1 MNKFSWDVL
10 HVWNFTK
17 CMFFYSTILQFTA
30 PFEIHYWEQVKVWS
44 LLIRYITDCYLLW
57 FDYIT
62 DCNLLW
68 FDSVTVTKPS
78 PEDRESVRHVSAEKS
93 ASSRRR
99 KRCSS
104 PSLRRSP
111 QHQARRDF
119 CVHIDLIVLT
129 INLCGKIH
137 HVYTSSNVSVGSM
150 EIVETLA
157 LSTRLFCKFYFQ
169 LKRVI

>member
-1 MNKFSWDVL
+1 MLILKIPMNKFSWDVL
-10 HVWNFTK
+10 HVWNITK
-17 CMFFYSTILQFTA
+17 CMFFNSTILQFTA
-30 PFEIHYWEQVKVWS
+30 PFEIHFGENVKVWW
-44 LLIRYITDCYLLW
+44 LLIRYSRDCY
-57 FDYIT
+57 
-62 DCNLLW
+62 LLW

-104 PSLRRSP
+104 PSPRRSP

-129 INLCGKIH
+129 INLCGKTH
-137 HVYTSSNVSVGSM
+137 HVYTLSNCCGGLF
-150 EIVETLA
+150 EIVETVS
-157 LSTRLFCKFYFQ
+157 LSTCF
-169 LKRVI
+169 